1 MKNNK
6 KNKLKQIKKQQNTT
20 ISYVTTIQIKTLKKR
35 VLFLINLLKIHFLN
49 NLIKL
54 Q

>member
-20 ISYVTTIQIKTLKKR
+20 ISYVTTIQIKTLK
-35 VLFLINLLKIHFLN
+35 
-49 NLIKL
+49 IKNAFYF
-54 Q
+54 